1 MCSCALKELFFFDC
15 WKRMIKMSSC
25 PFCDIVAREKPA
37 RIVFEDEWC
46 TAFEDI
52 HPHAP
57 VHLLLVPRK
66 HISSL
71 NEDLST
77 EKELLGHLLVV
88 ASKLAK
94 ENGIDAAGYRLVIN
108 TNAGAGQTI
117 FHLHVHVLGWKIMR

>member
-1 MCSCALKELFFFDC
+1 
-15 WKRMIKMSSC
+15 MSGC
-25 PFCDIVAREKPA
+25 LFCDIVAHDKPA

-46 TAFEDI
+46 VAFEDI

-57 VHLLLVPRK
+57 VHLLIVPRK

-71 NEDLST
+71 NEDLSA

-88 ASKLAK
+88 ASKMAK
-94 ENGIDAAGYRLVIN
+94 KNGIDGQGYRLIIN

-117 FHLHVHVLGWKIMR
+117 FHLHVHVLGGRIMR